1 MRACR
6 LSLAVPRPLK
16 TATCHSEVETRRA
29 NGWLEN
35 PENPVG
41 TLREQA
47 AQPFNYTVK
56 LPGCENRHQSPQPQC
71 SPGTTRSPWVL
82 HRKARKTVDWR
93 DLQIVLYASC
103 VPDLV
108 PKKLAPQ
115 KHHWAEKEKIP
126 NRSRL
131 FIAKEKTCKQQLLY
145 SFHQGPGHAKSRQ
158 RRSSTPR
165 GPDEASQQPCPCSDK
180 EGVSQAQWCPR
191 LIVPNT
197 ERKSNTNHIH
207 CSRKQRR
214 REHFRTRLLQSTA
227 RWSNQR
233 SLPEHR
239 CKTR

>member
-1 MRACR
+1 MKPGIK
-6 LSLAVPRPLK
+6 VPSPSVPL
-16 TATCHSEVETRRA
+16 
-29 NGWLEN
+29 GP
-35 PENPVG
+35 PE
-41 TLREQA
+41 A
-47 AQPFNYTVK
+47 
-56 LPGCENRHQSPQPQC
+56 PGCYIERWERQWTG
-71 SPGTTRSPWVL
+71 GTSRLFFMPPVSQTWCPRSWLPRNITGQ
-82 HRKARKTVDWR
+82 RKK
-93 DLQIVLYASC
+93 
-103 VPDLV
+103 
-108 PKKLAPQ
+108 
-115 KHHWAEKEKIP
+115 KIP

-145 SFHQGPGHAKSRQ
+145 SFHQGPRHAKSRQ

-165 GPDEASQQPCPCSDK
+165 GPDEASQQPCPRSDR

-197 ERKSNTNHIH
+197 EKKSNTNHIH

-214 REHFRTRLLQSTA
+214 REHFCARLLQSTA